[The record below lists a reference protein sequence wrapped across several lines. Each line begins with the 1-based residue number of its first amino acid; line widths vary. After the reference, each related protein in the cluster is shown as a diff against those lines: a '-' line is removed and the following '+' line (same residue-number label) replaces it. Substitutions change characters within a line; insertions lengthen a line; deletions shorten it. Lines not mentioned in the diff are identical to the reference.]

1 MNHKTKIQLLSREFV
16 CINYMKTNNKAFTLI
31 ELLIV
36 IVILAIIAGMV
47 IPFVSSF
54 PKLIF
59 NIFMYFAI
67 PASIFAGFLKLNQK
81 YKWVVKKYYNKN
93 LFDYKLKNGRALDKD
108 IVKLNMIAFT
118 IIWPIYLP
126 GIVAFVG
133 GKEVYHRYLKNIFSI
148 PEDKQ

>member
-1 MNHKTKIQLLSREFV
+1 MSREFN

-31 ELLIV
+31 ELCVL
-36 IVILAIIAGMV
+36 LAIIAIV
-47 IPFVSSF
+47 LSIVAQFS
-54 PKLIF
+54 
-59 NIFMYFAI
+59 NIFSFLFWLLAYYSI
-67 PASIFAGFLKLNQK
+67 PAIILGGLLKLNQK

-93 LFDYKLKNGRALDKD
+93 LFDYKLKNGGALDKD
-108 IVKLNMIAFT
+108 IVKINMIAFT